1 MNYQSVIFDLDGV
14 ICSTDKYH
22 YLAWKQIADEE
33 HIYFDEKINERLRG
47 VSRMQSLEIIL
58 ERASRN
64 YTQEEKENLAER
76 KNAVYVKLLDNM
88 SEESVSPDTL
98 TTLNA
103 LRESGIK
110 MAIGS
115 SSKNTK
121 LILRKI
127 GLEGFFDAVAD
138 GTMVLHS
145 KPHPEVFIKALDLL
159 GGRPCESL
167 VVEDAMAGVEA
178 ANKGGF
184 ASAGLGD
191 AKNHKKVT
199 YKIEKLSDLIGIVG
213 LAA

>member
-47 VSRMQSLEIIL
+47 ISRMQSLEIIL
-58 ERASRN
+58 ERANRS
-64 YTQEEKENLAER
+64 YTLDEKIKLASR
-76 KNAVYVKLLDNM
+76 KNALYVKLLDNM
-88 SEESVSPDTL
+88 TKESVSPDTL
-98 TTLNA
+98 FTLQT
-103 LRESGIK
+103 LKSSGVK

-127 GLEGFFDAVAD
+127 GLADFFDAVAD
-138 GTMVLHS
+138 GTMVTHS

-178 ANKGGF
+178 ASKGGF

-191 AKNHKKVT
+191 AKNHRKVT